1 MLARM
6 WSKRDSHP
14 LLVEVQTHIAIVEI
28 SVVVSRKLE
37 TDLPQDAAISVLGI
51 YEKGTPCSNPEGHML
66 TYIHNSIVCTSQEVK
81 TT

>member
-6 WSKRDSHP
+6 WSKGTLIQ
-14 LLVEVQTHIAIVEI
+14 LLVEVQTHTAIVEI

-51 YEKGTPCSNPEGHML
+51 YTM
-66 TYIHNSIVCTSQEVK
+66 NSASY
-81 TT
+81 